1 MLTNEILAQA
11 LERISKM
18 TPQARVM
25 TIKNSQYGEELFMG
39 YYFSEYIKYPFAPF
53 HFEMFQD
60 WRDLRDGKIR
70 ELAWIVYREAAKS
83 SIAKVLL
90 TKMVCF
96 NERAYLNVDSFDKS
110 NAENFLFDIAQN
122 LLTNRRIISDFGQLY
137 DRKRSTEEL
146 TRTRMDNFLTK
157 NNVLVE
163 AHSIAE
169 SVRGRIF
176 GHERPSWLCHKKGT
190 KMIHNG
196 EWILVENHPSFCI
209 SREEK
214 GKIVS
219 LYSIPDTETVTNE
232 HRYWCKHIP
241 LVSVKKTTLRK
252 QKDSYTGWVEAKDL
266 TSHHYIGHK
275 IDYTENKKFPKLLKY
290 ISGKI
295 TTRDKK
301 TGRIISAEGK
311 FLFRDVPEFID
322 PDWWWMIGL
331 WWGDGH
337 LAGRVGAKD
346 CMIGITIANTDK
358 VVQEKVFKFLN
369 DRKIKYSTSERR
381 GCFQLVFSNTVMAR
395 WLRTWRTGNSIK
407 TPPMWVESIP
417 IGFQKNLILGYIA
430 ADGYFDKRNKSIRIT
445 SVCLPGLHSARR
457 ILARIGISAS
467 IRNGIDGK
475 ENVDICGTTCKT
487 QKKYDLRF
495 REGASILGFNI
506 ENQKRYTYPETF
518 IKDGFLWSKVKSI
531 SDSKKEI
538 FCPINVDGHSYT
550 TKFGL
555 SHNCLDDFE
564 TNKTKDSLAYTT
576 STRGH
581 IEEFASGLASNA
593 GILYLGNYI
602 TKTGVV
608 QWLMDRAKEDQRI
621 RIRMV
626 PAIENGE
633 PTWPS
638 KYAMTNEEAEKTNKV
653 SLEDKRKQLG
663 TVVFETEMMNNPIG
677 SEYQVFKK
685 EMFHRISLDEVLKK
699 TCRVFL
705 TLDTAISQTK
715 NGDYTGGAI
724 NFVDMEGK
732 WNIMAINRRM
742 TPKQLIDFVFEIH
755 NKYHPEQNGIEKT
768 TFQMALKEFFEE
780 EMRKRN
786 QYPVMVDLLHGGKKK
801 EERIRGSLLGR
812 YESGSINHIDGYCEE
827 LEQQL
832 LAFPNSVHDDVI
844 DALSYQDQ
852 IAQSPFQQV
861 LTKVTPHVPQSC
873 A

>member
-25 TIKNSQYGEELFMG
+25 IIKNSQYGEELFMG

-176 GHERPSWLCHKKGT
+176 GHERPSWLC
-190 KMIHNG
+190 
-196 EWILVENHPSFCI
+196 
-209 SREEK
+209 
-214 GKIVS
+214 
-219 LYSIPDTETVTNE
+219 
-232 HRYWCKHIP
+232 
-241 LVSVKKTTLRK
+241 
-252 QKDSYTGWVEAKDL
+252 
-266 TSHHYIGHK
+266 
-275 IDYTENKKFPKLLKY
+275 
-290 ISGKI
+290 
-295 TTRDKK
+295 
-301 TGRIISAEGK
+301 
-311 FLFRDVPEFID
+311 
-322 PDWWWMIGL
+322 
-331 WWGDGH
+331 
-337 LAGRVGAKD
+337 
-346 CMIGITIANTDK
+346 
-358 VVQEKVFKFLN
+358 
-369 DRKIKYSTSERR
+369 
-381 GCFQLVFSNTVMAR
+381 
-395 WLRTWRTGNSIK
+395 
-407 TPPMWVESIP
+407 
-417 IGFQKNLILGYIA
+417 
-430 ADGYFDKRNKSIRIT
+430 
-445 SVCLPGLHSARR
+445 
-457 ILARIGISAS
+457 
-467 IRNGIDGK
+467 
-475 ENVDICGTTCKT
+475 
-487 QKKYDLRF
+487 
-495 REGASILGFNI
+495 
-506 ENQKRYTYPETF
+506 
-518 IKDGFLWSKVKSI
+518 
-531 SDSKKEI
+531 
-538 FCPINVDGHSYT
+538 
-550 TKFGL
+550 
-555 SHNCLDDFE
+555 LDDFE

-638 KYAMTNEEAEKTNKV
+638 KYALTNEEAEKTNKV

-699 TCRVFL
+699 TCRVFMAI
-705 TLDTAISQTK
+705 DTAISQK
-715 NGDYTGGAI
+715 NNADYTGIAI

-732 WNIMAINRRM
+732 WNLM
-742 TPKQLIDFVFEIH
+742 TFNKRILTRELIDFIYDVKEEYKI
-755 NKYHPEQNGIEKT
+755 EVIGIEKT
-768 TFQMALKEFFEE
+768 TFQDALKQYYDE
-780 EMRKRN
+780 EMMKRN
-786 QYPVMVDLLHGGKKK
+786 KHFSIFDLKNGGTKK

-812 YESGSINHIDGYCEE
+812 YESNSINHIEGYCEE

-832 LAFPNSVHDDVI
+832 LAFPNSRWDDVI
-844 DALSYQDQ
+844 DATAYLDQ
-852 IAQSPFQQV
+852 ISESPFQQV

>member
-25 TIKNSQYGEELFMG
+25 TIRSSKYGEELFMG

-176 GHERPSWLCHKKGT
+176 GHERPSWLC
-190 KMIHNG
+190 
-196 EWILVENHPSFCI
+196 
-209 SREEK
+209 
-214 GKIVS
+214 
-219 LYSIPDTETVTNE
+219 
-232 HRYWCKHIP
+232 
-241 LVSVKKTTLRK
+241 
-252 QKDSYTGWVEAKDL
+252 
-266 TSHHYIGHK
+266 
-275 IDYTENKKFPKLLKY
+275 
-290 ISGKI
+290 
-295 TTRDKK
+295 
-301 TGRIISAEGK
+301 
-311 FLFRDVPEFID
+311 
-322 PDWWWMIGL
+322 
-331 WWGDGH
+331 
-337 LAGRVGAKD
+337 
-346 CMIGITIANTDK
+346 
-358 VVQEKVFKFLN
+358 
-369 DRKIKYSTSERR
+369 
-381 GCFQLVFSNTVMAR
+381 
-395 WLRTWRTGNSIK
+395 
-407 TPPMWVESIP
+407 
-417 IGFQKNLILGYIA
+417 
-430 ADGYFDKRNKSIRIT
+430 
-445 SVCLPGLHSARR
+445 
-457 ILARIGISAS
+457 
-467 IRNGIDGK
+467 
-475 ENVDICGTTCKT
+475 
-487 QKKYDLRF
+487 
-495 REGASILGFNI
+495 
-506 ENQKRYTYPETF
+506 
-518 IKDGFLWSKVKSI
+518 
-531 SDSKKEI
+531 
-538 FCPINVDGHSYT
+538 
-550 TKFGL
+550 
-555 SHNCLDDFE
+555 LDDFE

-638 KYAMTNEEAEKTNKV
+638 KYALTNEEAEKTNKV